1 MAEHQAVLDK
11 WFLRQDIIDQLL
23 ESGEENREAQSFSD
37 RIIAIAKTEEAE
49 HQSLEDTLTSNY

>member
-23 ESGEENREAQSFSD
+23 ESGEENREAHGYQGGFLGY
-37 RIIAIAKTEEAE
+37 
-49 HQSLEDTLTSNY
+49 LELSCA